1 MDTILMAFINRL
13 ESLPDRPPLDILK
26 KCIMDV
32 ERRQLPVDEYIHYS
46 DQEYKRNV
54 VYVSGKYEI
63 TVLCFK
69 KGQVTPI
76 HDHGESIGVTIIKE
90 GTMTE
95 ELFNK
100 QPAGMIIV
108 PTFTRR
114 FRAGDMSYVNLT
126 TIHRVSNAHN
136 SDLVT
141 INIYF
146 PPLMLMNLY
155 NTENQQVEKWVAPYP
170 DIKKL

>member
-1 MDTILMAFINRL
+1 MDTVLRAFINRL
-13 ESLPDRPPLDILK
+13 ESLPDRPSLDILK
-26 KCIMDV
+26 KSIMDV
-32 ERRQLPVDEYIHYS
+32 DRRHLPADEHISYA

-54 VYVSGKYEI
+54 VYVSSKCEVA
-63 TVLCFK
+63 VLCFK

-76 HDHGESIGVTIIKE
+76 HDHGESIGVTIVKE

-100 QPAGMIIV
+100 QPTDMIV

-126 TIHRVSNAHN
+126 TIHRVSNVHN

-155 NTENQQVEKWVAPYP
+155 NTENPQVEKWVAPYP
-170 DIKKL
+170 NIKKL